1 MVWGFC
7 YLRIFKKMH
16 SSSGRSLHVNNE
28 VRVTDQQEP
37 GTSNPEPTD
46 ERKKPT
52 TNKCKWTREAIVA
65 LINERIKMNEYF
77 KTTTSR
83 SENKWTELAKKL
95 QGCDYKMTATQCND
109 KWRYLKAKYAQKKD
123 NLGDK
128 GLENPP
134 WISNISNY

>member
-1 MVWGFC
+1 
-7 YLRIFKKMH
+7 MH

-52 TNKCKWTREAIVA
+52 TNKC
-65 LINERIKMNEYF
+65 
-77 KTTTSR
+77 TSR

-128 GLENPP
+128 GTGESPMDFQYFQLLDNF
-134 WISNISNY
+134 